1 MSNHSTRLTSGELAT
16 LWTTYQNDTSSL
28 CMTEYFLAKCEDP
41 EIESLLK
48 LTQGASLD
56 HIAFLKDLYES
67 EQIPIPAGFSIEKDV
82 KPESPRMYE
91 DMFFLMF
98 LRQMAKVGMI
108 TYSGALSLA
117 VREDIIHFY
126 QGCLAFT
133 SDLYKKTTEMALKK
147 GILVRP
153 PYIPYPK
160 GIDFVDE
167 KSYFSSSLNPFTEK
181 RPLNAIE
188 ISHLFMNTETNLL
201 GSMLTTSFAQMA
213 RTKEVKE
220 FMVRAQDVA
229 QKHINIF
236 TKTLVDNNMQA
247 PMSWDTN
254 VQDNTSPIFSEK
266 LMMFMVTLTIN
277 AGMGNYG
284 VSGAAS
290 MRMDVASNYFRL
302 ALETGRL
309 GKSGADIMVKYRWL
323 EEPPQSPDR
332 NKLLKKN
339 RQ

>member
-1 MSNHSTRLTSGELAT
+1 MSDHSTKLTSGELAT
-16 LWTTYQNDTSSL
+16 LWATYQNDTSSL
-28 CMTEYFLAKCEDP
+28 CMVEYFLAKCEDP
-41 EIESLLK
+41 EIETLLQ
-48 LTQGASLD
+48 LTQSASME
-56 HIAFLKDLYES
+56 HVSFLKQLYTT
-67 EQIPIPAGFSIEKDV
+67 EQIPIPAGFSTDKDV
-82 KPESPRMYE
+82 NPDTPRMYE

-98 LRQMAKVGMI
+98 MRQMAKVGMI

-117 VREDIIHFY
+117 IRQDIVDFF
-126 QGCLAFT
+126 QGCLTFT
-133 SDLYKKTTEMALKK
+133 SELYKKTTDLSLKK

-160 GIDFVDE
+160 EITFVDG
-167 KSYFSSSLNPFTEK
+167 KSYFSSSLNPFADK

-213 RTKEVKE
+213 RTTEVKE
-220 FMVRAQDVA
+220 FMVRAQEVA
-229 QKHINIF
+229 QKHIKIF
-236 TKTLVDNNMQA
+236 TKTLVDNDMQA

-254 VQDNTSPIFSEK
+254 VQDITVPIFSEK

-284 VSGAAS
+284 VAASAS
-290 MRMDVASNYFRL
+290 MRMDVASNYFRM

-309 GKSGADIMVKYRWL
+309 GKSGADIMVKYGWL

-332 NKLLKKN
+332 KKLVWKNK
-339 RQ
+339 Q